1 MSEIPALLSPV
12 LCYMS
17 HCSHNRPQLRLG
29 PSPANTAHLLIAT
42 PNMSAKTS
50 LASSLLLT
58 NLATSLASVAIGL
71 GRLDPGRSIFSSL
84 SVLTFSPQWILTPAW
99 TQTLASPTPWDVPG
113 ASRPPVARPS
123 VTSVTGPSS
132 SPTPSKAQS
141 WPLPLVS
148 HLTFSCGA
156 ASAGEGCYL
165 KRDLSMPYPYCCPRS
180 FCPSNRINDIF
191 SNSVEG
197 DYSYPEE
204 ELQMAASQEEAS
216 RSLVPAPAQ
225 YEVGLDSEE
234 YDYYH
239 YDWDKIFGGFFK

>member
-1 MSEIPALLSPV
+1 MSEIPGLLSPV

-84 SVLTFSPQWILTPAW
+84 SVLTVPPQWTLTPAW

-141 WPLPLVS
+141 SPSSSVTSHFQLWSGLCWRGLLPQARSEHALPLLLSQVLLS
-148 HLTFSCGA
+148 IQQDQRHLLQQCG
-156 ASAGEGCYL
+156 GRLLLPG
-165 KRDLSMPYPYCCPRS
+165 
-180 FCPSNRINDIF
+180 
-191 SNSVEG
+191 G
-197 DYSYPEE
+197 G
-204 ELQMAASQEEAS
+204 
-216 RSLVPAPAQ
+216 AP
-225 YEVGLDSEE
+225 D
-234 YDYYH
+234 
-239 YDWDKIFGGFFK
+239 GG